1 MLSLFFSCKK
11 IQQQDYDVIII
22 GGGLAGL
29 SASKILNSEAVL
41 LLEKSNVV
49 GGRVRTANYQNKYYY
64 DLGAVFQL
72 DSSYSITKENQPE
85 TITENDSI
93 ALYYNGDLYMGKEP
107 MDYLKK
113 IKKIDQKKLIALYAK
128 KNLKHKI

>member
-49 GGRVRTANYQNKYYY
+49 GGRVKTVNYQNKYYY

-72 DSSYSITKENQPE
+72 DSSYRITKKNQPE

-93 ALYYNGDLYMGKEP
+93 AFSILCTADC
-107 MDYLKK
+107 
-113 IKKIDQKKLIALYAK
+113 
-128 KNLKHKI
+128 